1 MIANCRWLRDGCRTS
16 DRHQDNRLA
25 HRETNRHDPFR
36 LGLVF
41 GVRPQTPQ
49 GYRDNFRKLPL
60 NEESKVDGHR
70 IDNPSCQQF
79 GLYNQA

>member
-1 MIANCRWLRDGCRTS
+1 MIANCRWLRGDCRTS
-16 DRHQDNRLA
+16 DHHQDNHLA

-49 GYRDNFRKLPL
+49 GYHDNLGRLPL
-60 NEESKVDGHR
+60 NEESKVDGNR
-70 IDNPSCQQF
+70 IDIPSYQRS
-79 GLYNQA
+79 GL